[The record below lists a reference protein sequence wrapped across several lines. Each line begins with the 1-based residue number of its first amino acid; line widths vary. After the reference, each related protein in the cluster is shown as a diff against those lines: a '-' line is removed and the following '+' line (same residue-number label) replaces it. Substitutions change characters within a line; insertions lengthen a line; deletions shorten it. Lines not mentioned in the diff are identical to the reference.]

1 MAIPYASPSFDSV
14 VSCLGVMFER
24 HHQTVAKELL
34 RMTTPRGRIGLLS
47 GTPRPLGR
55 LEDLV
60 NPFVPT
66 PQTPAPGQP
75 PAARA
80 RPVREPARVPPLRQ
94 AEPRSDQRGKQEVG
108 DTDSVAELD
117 HAVVDLARD
126 HMTRRRLMQWEY
138 VLLTAHR
145 AG

>member
-24 HHQTVAKELL
+24 HHQTVAKEQL
-34 RMTTPRGRIGLLS
+34 RMTTPRGRIALLS
-47 GTPRPLGR
+47 GTPRPLAGWR
-55 LEDLV
+55 TSSTPSSRHRRRQRRASHQRQELDRFA
-60 NPFVPT
+60 NPPKFPHFVRQSYGPT
-66 PQTPAPGQP
+66 S
-75 PAARA
+75 AANRK
-80 RPVREPARVPPLRQ
+80 
-94 AEPRSDQRGKQEVG
+94 SG
-108 DTDSVAELD
+108 DNVAELD

-138 VLLTAHR
+138 LLLTAHR